1 MSLLN
6 IDASTYVLTTS
17 REYSIYSCESRAI
30 PKVTDGLKDAQ
41 RKALWLLRSRAEK
54 TKTISLAGEM
64 ISSGLY
70 LHGDQSAAG
79 AISLMAA
86 PFCNNVP
93 LLEGIGTF
101 GTRVAPVDG
110 IGAPRY
116 TYVKRSK
123 ASDAL
128 MLRDL
133 DIVPLKDNYDGST
146 KEPEFFLPL
155 IPTVLLNGVSGIAV
169 GWSTEILPRGLS
181 ELIEATV
188 AALDG
193 KKVKVLAPKYEYL
206 SVDVKNIEGNT
217 WEISG
222 RVEILDT
229 STIRVKELPPD
240 LSLEK
245 FKERLNTMEDE
256 DKITSYT
263 DRSTST
269 INIEVKFKR
278 GSIKDWTE
286 TKALDFFKLKQK
298 KSERIV
304 VIDWNGKA
312 IRQYESAEQLV
323 KDFVAWRLGWYT
335 KRYEKMLADD
345 EYELRY
351 WKGLEACFKGKLP
364 EKLLTYK
371 NKAELDAAVREL
383 TSKIGLDDKQVE
395 SIVGIS
401 TFRWAKDY
409 LEVVK
414 ARIKELQES
423 IKGFKAN
430 LADPDALKAI
440 YREELMELKKLKLR

>member
-1 MSLLN
+1 MSLNLDSSEYIKN
-6 IDASTYVLTTS
+6 SS
-17 REYSIYSCESRAI
+17 REYSIYVCEARSI

-41 RKALWLLRSRAEK
+41 RKALWLLRSRSEK

-79 AISLMAA
+79 AASLMAA

-123 ASDAL
+123 ASDAM

-193 KKVKVLAPKYEYL
+193 KKVKTLTPKYEYL
-206 SVDVKNIEGNT
+206 TVDVKNLEGNT
-217 WEISG
+217 WELSG
-222 RVEILDT
+222 RVDIVDT
-229 STIRVKELPPD
+229 STIRVTELPPD

-256 DKITSYT
+256 DKIAGYT
-263 DRSTST
+263 DRSTAT

-278 GSIKDWTE
+278 GSIKDWTVV
-286 TKALDFFKLKQK
+286 KALDFFKLKQK

-304 VIDWNGKA
+304 VVDWSGKA
-312 IRQYESAEQLV
+312 IRQYESAELLV
-323 KDFVAWRLGWYT
+323 KDFVQWRLGWYT

-371 NKAELDAAVREL
+371 NKAELDAAVRAL
-383 TSKIGLDDKQVE
+383 TTKIGLDDKQVE

-414 ARIKELQES
+414 DRIKELQER
-423 IKGFKAN
+423 IKSYKAK
-430 LADPDALKAI
+430 LADPEALKAI
-440 YREELMELKKLKLR
+440 YREELMELKKLKLK